1 MVKLYSLHV
10 GNLKLSLV
18 LEHNDLTSLFVDTY
32 EVKIHRSV
40 TPYIHGVIRYQSVY
54 SLITRPT
61 PRLLSFVLCLE
72 WTNGTYNTIHSRH
85 L

>member
-18 LEHNDLTSLFVDTY
+18 LEHNDLTSLFIDTY

-40 TPYIHGVIRYQSVY
+40 TPYIHGVIRYQTLTY
-54 SLITRPT
+54 ITTHSQT
-61 PRLLSFVLCLE
+61 PIFCIV
-72 WTNGTYNTIHSRH
+72 SRVDKRY